1 MAKQTQKKSRG
12 LVLRTTNFSE
22 ADRYCSILTPDLG
35 LIEARARGAR
45 RNRSSLMLTTEF
57 LSLADFELFD
67 YKDRYTI
74 NSADLVYAFPRI
86 REDVE
91 RLTCASHLS
100 ELLRDLLLPEEVSQE
115 LYELM
120 ARALA
125 ALEKDSPPL
134 LATVHA
140 CELRLMK
147 LSGYGLE
154 LGRCVHCQTKLAA
167 DEAACFDFSMM
178 GLTCRTHR
186 PTEQSL
192 NSPYQPLRE
201 KPAMDLSAAALA
213 AIDWFTNAALPGL
226 FSFESTAEVV
236 AELDR
241 FCRQYL
247 AWNLDKT
254 YTKLD
259 MLRLF

>member
-1 MAKQTQKKSRG
+1 MAKETQKKSRG
-12 LVLRTTNFSE
+12 LVLRTTNFAE
-22 ADRYCSILTPDLG
+22 ADRFCTILTPELG
-35 LIEARARGAR
+35 LIEAKARGAR
-45 RNRSSLMLTTEF
+45 RSRSSLMLTTEF

-74 NSADLVYAFPRI
+74 NSADLVYSFPRV

-100 ELLRDLLLPEEVSQE
+100 ELLRDLLLPEEISHE

-125 ALEKDSPPL
+125 ALEKDAPPPL
-134 LATVHA
+134 AVVHA

-147 LSGYGLE
+147 LGGYGLD
-154 LGRCVHCQTKLAA
+154 LGRCVHCNAELAK
-167 DEAACFDFSMM
+167 DEAACFDFTMM
-178 GLTCRTHR
+178 GLTCRLHR
-186 PTEQSL
+186 PSDQSI
-192 NSPYQPLRE
+192 NSPHQPLRE
-201 KPAMDLSAAALA
+201 KSAIDLSAATLA
-213 AIDWFTNAALPGL
+213 AIDWFTHAPPANL
-226 FSFESTAEVV
+226 FVFESTAEVIT
-236 AELDR
+236 ELDR

-254 YTKLD
+254 YTKLN

>member
-1 MAKQTQKKSRG
+1 MAKQTQKRSRG

-22 ADRYCSILTPDLG
+22 ADRFCTILTPELG
-35 LIEARARGAR
+35 LIEAKARGAR
-45 RNRSSLMLTTEF
+45 RSRSSLMLATEF
-57 LSLADFELFD
+57 LALCDFELFD

-74 NSADLVYAFPRI
+74 NSADIVYTFPRV

-100 ELLRDLLLPEEVSQE
+100 ELLRDLLLPEEVSHE

-120 ARALA
+120 ARGFA
-125 ALEKDSPPL
+125 ALEKDKPSAL
-134 LATVHA
+134 DVVHA

-147 LSGYGLE
+147 LGGYGLD
-154 LGRCVHCQTKLAA
+154 LRRCVHCSTELAK

-178 GLTCRTHR
+178 GLTCPLHR
-186 PTEQSL
+186 PSNQEIKT
-192 NSPYQPLRE
+192 PYQPLRE
-201 KPAMDLSAAALA
+201 KSAQDLSAATLA
-213 AIDWFTNAALPGL
+213 AIDWFSHAPLANL
-226 FSFESTAEVV
+226 FSFESTEQVTK
-236 AELDR
+236 ELDV
-241 FCRQYL
+241 FSRQYL

-254 YTKLD
+254 YTKLN